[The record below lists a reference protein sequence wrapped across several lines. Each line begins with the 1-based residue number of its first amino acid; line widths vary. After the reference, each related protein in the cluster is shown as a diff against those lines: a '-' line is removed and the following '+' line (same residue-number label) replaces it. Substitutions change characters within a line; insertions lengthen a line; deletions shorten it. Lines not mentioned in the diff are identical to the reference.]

1 MITKEKVKKEVDRL
15 SDTDLDKS
23 IPIPLILK

>member
-23 IPIPLILK
+23 IPIPVILK

>member
-1 MITKEKVKKEVDRL
+1 MITKEKDKKEVDRL